1 MPGLPCPVPVAL
13 VLRDG
18 TVHVII
24 ASMHETMV
32 VQPQYRFAVAG
43 PVIAALC
50 GSLGRAAC
58 PASLLRA
65 LRTYAAV
72 FDKVDAAQRALPN
85 V

>member
-18 TVHVII
+18 KVHVII

-32 VQPQYRFAVAG
+32 VQPQFRFAVAG
-43 PVIAALC
+43 PIIAALC
-50 GSLGRAAC
+50 GCLGRAAC
-58 PASLLRA
+58 PATLVRMLKS
-65 LRTYAAV
+65 YAAV